1 MLCLTRGLV
10 GAPEVAAK
18 YGRACTV
25 SNLSQVTG
33 LLERLDKEISDG
45 NAYADGFIDDLQMFQ
60 DRRSVAGL
68 VGLDAKLEAAERQ
81 DQIDVAQAKKELF
94 AKLLAK
100 MQHYPSAQKIF
111 ALFLARI
118 NDVFESHII
127 PHVSSLDR
135 QQVDQIIEERIV
147 EPTLKDMGAGFEHFT
162 INHAHVRGMIY
173 WLADR
178 CYVRWS

>member
-1 MLCLTRGLV
+1 LT
-10 GAPEVAAK
+10 E
-18 YGRACTV
+18 Y
-25 SNLSQVTG
+25 SQVPG
-33 LLERLDKEISDG
+33 LLNRLDKEISEG
-45 NAYADGFIDDLQMFQ
+45 GASAEVFIDDLQMFH
-60 DRRSVAGL
+60 DRRSSGKL
-68 VGLDAKLEAAERQ
+68 VGLEAKLTDAERQ
-81 DQIDVAQAKKELF
+81 DQLESALMKKELF

-118 NDVFESHII
+118 NDVFENHII

-135 QQVDQIIEERIV
+135 QEVDQIIEERIIQ
-147 EPTLKDMGAGFEHFT
+147 PTLIDMGAGFEHFT
-162 INHAHVRGMIY
+162 INHAHIRGMIY

>member
-1 MLCLTRGLV
+1 MPHFVREATLSGQ
-10 GAPEVAAK
+10 
-18 YGRACTV
+18 
-25 SNLSQVTG
+25 SQVTG
-33 LLERLDKEISDG
+33 LLDRLDKEILDG
-45 NAYADGFIDDLQMFQ
+45 NICVDGFIDDLQMFQ
-60 DRRSVAGL
+60 NKRSVEAL
-68 VGLDAKLEAAERQ
+68 VGLEAKLEDAERQ
-81 DQIDVAQAKKELF
+81 DQVEGAQAKKELF

-118 NDVFESHII
+118 NDVFENHII

-135 QQVDQIIEERIV
+135 QQVDEIIDEKIIQ
-147 EPTLKDMGAGFEHFT
+147 PTLQDMGAGFEYFT

>member
-1 MLCLTRGLV
+1 MLRLSRELV
-10 GAPEVAAK
+10 GAADVAAK

-25 SNLSQVTG
+25 SDLSQVTG

-45 NAYADGFIDDLQMFQ
+45 NACADGFIDDLQMFQ

-81 DQIDVAQAKKELF
+81 DQIEGAQAKKELF

-118 NDVFESHII
+118 NDVFENHII

-135 QQVDQIIEERIV
+135 QQVDQIIEEKIV
-147 EPTLKDMGAGFEHFT
+147 QPTLKDMGAGFEHFT

>member
-1 MLCLTRGLV
+1 MT
-10 GAPEVAAK
+10 
-18 YGRACTV
+18 
-25 SNLSQVTG
+25 NISQIPG
-33 LLERLDKEISDG
+33 LLERLGKEISDG
-45 NAYADGFIDDLQMFQ
+45 DAFIEGFIDDLQMFQ
-60 DRRSVAGL
+60 DRRSSGSL
-68 VGLDAKLEAAERQ
+68 VGLEAKLIDAERD
-81 DQIDVAQAKKELF
+81 DQIEGAQGKKELF

-118 NDVFESHII
+118 NDVFENHIS
-127 PHVSSLDR
+127 PHASTLNRREIDE
-135 QQVDQIIEERIV
+135 IIYERIIQ
-147 EPTLKDMGAGFEHFT
+147 PTISDMGTGFEHFT

>member
-1 MLCLTRGLV
+1 LT
-10 GAPEVAAK
+10 E
-18 YGRACTV
+18 Y
-25 SNLSQVTG
+25 SQVPG
-33 LLERLDKEISDG
+33 LLDRLDKEISDG
-45 NAYADGFIDDLQMFQ
+45 DTCVEGFIDDLQMFQ
-60 DRRSVAGL
+60 DRRSSGKL
-68 VGLDAKLEAAERQ
+68 VGLEAKLTDAERQ
-81 DQIDVAQAKKELF
+81 DQLESALMKKELF

-118 NDVFESHII
+118 HDVFENHII

-135 QQVDQIIEERIV
+135 QEVDQIIEERIIQ
-147 EPTLKDMGAGFEHFT
+147 PTLKDMGAGFEHFT
-162 INHAHVRGMIY
+162 INHAHIRGMIY

>member
-1 MLCLTRGLV
+1 MS
-10 GAPEVAAK
+10 E
-18 YGRACTV
+18 
-25 SNLSQVTG
+25 LSQVTG
-33 LLERLDKEISDG
+33 LLERLDREISEG
-45 NAYADGFIDDLQMFQ
+45 GACIDGFIDDLQMFQ
-60 DRRSVAGL
+60 DRRSTGVL
-68 VGLDAKLEAAERQ
+68 VGLEAKLEAAERQ
-81 DQIDVAQAKKELF
+81 DQVEGAQEKKELF

-118 NDVFESHII
+118 NDVFEYHII
-127 PHVSSLDR
+127 PHVASLDR
-135 QQVDQIIEERIV
+135 QEVDKIIEEKIV
-147 EPTLKDMGAGFEHFT
+147 QPTLRDMGSGFEHFT

>member
-1 MLCLTRGLV
+1 MT
-10 GAPEVAAK
+10 E
-18 YGRACTV
+18 Y
-25 SNLSQVTG
+25 SQVPG
-33 LLERLDKEISDG
+33 LLNRLDKEISDG
-45 NAYADGFIDDLQMFQ
+45 DSCVEGFIDDLQMFQ
-60 DRRSVAGL
+60 DRRSSSKL
-68 VGLDAKLEAAERQ
+68 VGLEAKLADSERQ
-81 DQIDVAQAKKELF
+81 DQLESALMKKEHF

-118 NDVFESHII
+118 NDVFENHII

-135 QQVDQIIEERIV
+135 QEVDQIIEERIIQ
-147 EPTLKDMGAGFEHFT
+147 PTLKDMGTGFEHFT
-162 INHAHVRGMIY
+162 INHAHIRGMIY

>member
-1 MLCLTRGLV
+1 MLPLNI
-10 GAPEVAAK
+10 A
-18 YGRACTV
+18 GREKV
-25 SNLSQVTG
+25 SEWSQVTG
-33 LLERLDKEISDG
+33 LLERLGKEISEG
-45 NAYADGFIDDLQMFQ
+45 NACADGFIDDLQMFQ

-68 VGLDAKLEAAERQ
+68 VGLEAKLEAAERH
-81 DQIDVAQAKKELF
+81 DQIEGAQAKKELF

-118 NDVFESHII
+118 NDVFENHIV

-135 QQVDQIIEERIV
+135 QQVDQIIEEKIV
-147 EPTLKDMGAGFEHFT
+147 QPTLKDMGVGFEHFT